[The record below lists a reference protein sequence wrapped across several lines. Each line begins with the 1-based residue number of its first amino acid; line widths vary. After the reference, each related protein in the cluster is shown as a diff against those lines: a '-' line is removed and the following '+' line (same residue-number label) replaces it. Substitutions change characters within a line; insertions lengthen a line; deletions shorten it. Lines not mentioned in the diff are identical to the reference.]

1 MVTSCFS
8 FQGAAE
14 DPQTALALNLD
25 PALMKKK
32 SDPEGPATLLFPER
46 ELSIRIG
53 SAGLLSGK
61 PSAADAEL
69 GRREGPD
76 LGLVLGGGN
85 AGCSVF
91 QAAHLT
97 AHSGAL
103 SVRARSSHL
112 FMQTRAHYTGSR
124 KSFVAVPNLG
134 EWAGVTLND
143 MGLI

>member
-1 MVTSCFS
+1 M

-61 PSAADAEL
+61 LSAADAEL
-69 GRREGPD
+69 DQREGPD
-76 LGLVLGGGN
+76 LGWCSERREC
-85 AGCSVF
+85 GCSALP
-91 QAAHLT
+91 AARLT

-103 SVRARSSHL
+103 SVLIHLMCSCRCLSIIQAVGRALLL
-112 FMQTRAHYTGSR
+112 FPTWVNGQGS
-124 KSFVAVPNLG
+124 L
-134 EWAGVTLND
+134 
-143 MGLI
+143 

>member
-1 MVTSCFS
+1 MVTSCFL

-61 PSAADAEL
+61 LSAADAEL
-69 GRREGPD
+69 DRREGPD
-76 LGLVLGGGN
+76 LGLVLGEEGMPD
-85 AGCSVF
+85 ALPF
-91 QAAHLT
+91 PAARLT
-97 AHSGAL
+97 AYSGAL
-103 SVRARSSHL
+103 SVLIHLMCSYKRLSIIQAVGRALLL
-112 FMQTRAHYTGSR
+112 FPTWVNGQGS
-124 KSFVAVPNLG
+124 L
-134 EWAGVTLND
+134 
-143 MGLI
+143 

>member
-76 LGLVLGGGN
+76 LGLVLGEEEMPD
-85 AGCSVF
+85 ALSSRLLTSL
-91 QAAHLT
+91 LT
-97 AHSGAL
+97 AVLCL
-103 SVRARSSHL
+103 SVLVHLICSCKRVPIIQAVGRALLL
-112 FMQTRAHYTGSR
+112 FPTWVNGQGS
-124 KSFVAVPNLG
+124 L
-134 EWAGVTLND
+134 
-143 MGLI
+143 

>member
-1 MVTSCFS
+1 MLTSCFS

-69 GRREGPD
+69 DRREGSD
-76 LGLVLGGGN
+76 LGLVLGEEGMPD
-85 AGCSVF
+85 ALPSRLLC
-91 QAAHLT
+91 
-97 AHSGAL
+97 L
-103 SVRARSSHL
+103 SVLVHL
-112 FMQTRAHYTGSR
+112 ICSR
-124 KSFVAVPNLG
+124 KHVPIIQAVGRALLLFPTWVNGQGSL
-134 EWAGVTLND
+134 
-143 MGLI
+143 

>member
-1 MVTSCFS
+1 MVTSCFL

-61 PSAADAEL
+61 LSVADAEL
-69 GRREGPD
+69 DRREGPD
-76 LGLVLGGGN
+76 LGLVLGEEGMPD
-85 AGCSVF
+85 ALPF
-91 QAAHLT
+91 PAARLT

-103 SVRARSSHL
+103 SVLIHL
-112 FMQTRAHYTGSR
+112 MCSYKRLPLYRQSEELCCC
-124 KSFVAVPNLG
+124 SQLG
-134 EWAGVTLND
+134 
-143 MGLI
+143 

>member
-1 MVTSCFS
+1 M

-32 SDPEGPATLLFPER
+32 SDPEGPTTLLLPER

-69 GRREGPD
+69 GQREGPD
-76 LGLVLGGGN
+76 LGLAPGDEGMLGT
-85 AGCSVF
+85 ALPGCS
-91 QAAHLT
+91 LT

-103 SVRARSSHL
+103 SMSVS
-112 FMQTRAHYTGSR
+112 
-124 KSFVAVPNLG
+124 
-134 EWAGVTLND
+134 
-143 MGLI
+143 LICSCKLSPVIQAALLLYPT

>member
-91 QAAHLT
+91 QAA
-97 AHSGAL
+97 L

-112 FMQTRAHYTGSR
+112 FMQTRAHYTGSQ

>member
-1 MVTSCFS
+1 MVTFCFL

-32 SDPEGPATLLFPER
+32 SDPKGPTTLLFPER

-69 GRREGPD
+69 GKREGPD
-76 LGLVLGGGN
+76 LGLVLGEEGMPD
-85 AGCSVF
+85 ALPF
-91 QAAHLT
+91 QAACLP
-97 AHSGAL
+97 AHSSAL
-103 SVRARSSHL
+103 SVLIHL
-112 FMQTRAHYTGSR
+112 ICSCKRLSITSR
-124 KSFVAVPNLG
+124 QLG
-134 EWAGVTLND
+134 ELCCCSQTG
-143 MGLI
+143 